1 MAKKIIKARLK
12 QRTDTQANW
21 AANNPVLLDGELGL
35 VTDDKNLYKVGDG
48 ATAWND
54 LPFRGFDGTLVHETG
69 DSDSAAMSQRGVTQA
84 LDKLKES
91 MVEKVPGKGLSTED
105 YTTEE
110 KTKLAGLQN
119 FNDTEI
125 KNKLTELSAEK
136 EDKANTVTALSDA
149 AEDLRNAKVDEMAVV
164 IGSEGQGVRQ
174 EILDSAGQA
183 LIIPMNPNCE
193 SLNAAIAAAIV
204 MWQMKK

>member
-21 AANNPVLLDGELGL
+21 AANNPVLLEGELGL

-48 ATAWND
+48 VTAWND

-69 DSDSAAMSQRGVTQA
+69 DSDNAAMSQRGVTRA
-84 LDKLKES
+84 LDELKER

-110 KTKLAGLQN
+110 KEKLA
-119 FNDTEI
+119 
-125 KNKLTELSAEK
+125 ELSERIDEIGKGEAYIMG
-136 EDKANTVTALSDA
+136 DTLTFRNYADA
-149 AEDLRNAKVDEMAVV
+149 S
-164 IGSEGQGVRQ
+164 IEG
-174 EILDSAGQA
+174 ETLK
-183 LIIPMNPNCE
+183 L
-193 SLNAAIAAAIV
+193 
-204 MWQMKK
+204 